1 MSNILLIS
9 APGAGKGVTSEYL
22 KEKYN
27 MVHMSIGNLLREESE
42 KNTSLKEK
50 LANGEFIENNIV
62 YSLFSK
68 FLEDNKGSSFIF
80 EGFPRLME
88 QVKPFLDIL
97 SEHDIILD
105 KIIFIDIDKDIALKR
120 VTGRLMCKNCNEI
133 YNKYVDNLENN
144 KCKVC
149 GGSLYTRDD
158 DKIETYENRYKLF
171 KEKTMPVVE
180 YLSDKYDIYTVSN
193 NGTFDEMKSQID
205 NIMGNWES
213 VKMAKNDVIEVDGKV
228 IDVLPGGKFKVELA
242 NGHIVEAHVSGK
254 IRMNNI
260 RILPGDTV
268 VLELSPADITHG
280 RITWN
285 KR

>member
-27 MVHMSIGNLLREESE
+27 MVHMSIGNLLREESK
-42 KNTSLKEK
+42 KNISLKEK
-50 LANGEFIENNIV
+50 LANGEFIDNNIV

-68 FLEDNKGSSFIF
+68 FLEDNEGSSFIF

-149 GGSLYTRDD
+149 GCSLYTRDD
-158 DKIETYENRYKLF
+158 DKVETYENRYKLF

-205 NIMGNWES
+205 NIMGN
-213 VKMAKNDVIEVDGKV
+213 
-228 IDVLPGGKFKVELA
+228 
-242 NGHIVEAHVSGK
+242 
-254 IRMNNI
+254 
-260 RILPGDTV
+260 
-268 VLELSPADITHG
+268 
-280 RITWN
+280 
-285 KR
+285 

>member
-171 KEKTMPVVE
+171 KEETMPVVE

-205 NIMGNWES
+205 NIMGN
-213 VKMAKNDVIEVDGKV
+213 
-228 IDVLPGGKFKVELA
+228 
-242 NGHIVEAHVSGK
+242 
-254 IRMNNI
+254 
-260 RILPGDTV
+260 
-268 VLELSPADITHG
+268 
-280 RITWN
+280 
-285 KR
+285 

>member
-9 APGAGKGVTSEYL
+9 APGAGKGVTSKYL

-158 DKIETYENRYKLF
+158 DQIETYENRYKLF

-205 NIMGNWES
+205 NIMGN
-213 VKMAKNDVIEVDGKV
+213 
-228 IDVLPGGKFKVELA
+228 
-242 NGHIVEAHVSGK
+242 
-254 IRMNNI
+254 
-260 RILPGDTV
+260 
-268 VLELSPADITHG
+268 
-280 RITWN
+280 
-285 KR
+285 

>member
-9 APGAGKGVTSEYL
+9 APGAGKGVTSKYL

-42 KNTSLKEK
+42 KNISLKEK
-50 LANGEFIENNIV
+50 LANGEFIDNNIV

-205 NIMGNWES
+205 NIMGN
-213 VKMAKNDVIEVDGKV
+213 
-228 IDVLPGGKFKVELA
+228 
-242 NGHIVEAHVSGK
+242 
-254 IRMNNI
+254 
-260 RILPGDTV
+260 
-268 VLELSPADITHG
+268 
-280 RITWN
+280 
-285 KR
+285 

>member
-9 APGAGKGVTSEYL
+9 APGAGKGVTSKYL

-62 YSLFSK
+62 YNLFSK

-105 KIIFIDIDKDIALKR
+105 KIIFIDKDKDIALKR

-158 DKIETYENRYKLF
+158 DKVETYENRYKLF
-171 KEKTMPVVE
+171 KEKTRPVVE

-205 NIMGNWES
+205 NIMGN
-213 VKMAKNDVIEVDGKV
+213 
-228 IDVLPGGKFKVELA
+228 
-242 NGHIVEAHVSGK
+242 
-254 IRMNNI
+254 
-260 RILPGDTV
+260 
-268 VLELSPADITHG
+268 
-280 RITWN
+280 
-285 KR
+285 

>member
-27 MVHMSIGNLLREESE
+27 MVHMSIGNLLREESK

-50 LANGEFIENNIV
+50 LANGEFIDNNIV

-180 YLSDKYDIYTVSN
+180 YLSDKYDIYTISN

-205 NIMGNWES
+205 NIMGN
-213 VKMAKNDVIEVDGKV
+213 
-228 IDVLPGGKFKVELA
+228 
-242 NGHIVEAHVSGK
+242 
-254 IRMNNI
+254 
-260 RILPGDTV
+260 
-268 VLELSPADITHG
+268 
-280 RITWN
+280 
-285 KR
+285 

>member
-9 APGAGKGVTSEYL
+9 APGAGKGVTSKYL

-62 YSLFSK
+62 CSLFSK

-205 NIMGNWES
+205 NIMGN
-213 VKMAKNDVIEVDGKV
+213 
-228 IDVLPGGKFKVELA
+228 
-242 NGHIVEAHVSGK
+242 
-254 IRMNNI
+254 
-260 RILPGDTV
+260 
-268 VLELSPADITHG
+268 
-280 RITWN
+280 
-285 KR
+285 

>member
-1 MSNILLIS
+1 MSNIFLIS
-9 APGAGKGVTSEYL
+9 APGAGKGVTSKYL

-205 NIMGNWES
+205 NIMGN
-213 VKMAKNDVIEVDGKV
+213 
-228 IDVLPGGKFKVELA
+228 
-242 NGHIVEAHVSGK
+242 
-254 IRMNNI
+254 
-260 RILPGDTV
+260 
-268 VLELSPADITHG
+268 
-280 RITWN
+280 
-285 KR
+285 

>member
-9 APGAGKGVTSEYL
+9 APGAGKGVTSKYL

-62 YSLFSK
+62 YNLFSK

-205 NIMGNWES
+205 NIMGN
-213 VKMAKNDVIEVDGKV
+213 
-228 IDVLPGGKFKVELA
+228 
-242 NGHIVEAHVSGK
+242 
-254 IRMNNI
+254 
-260 RILPGDTV
+260 
-268 VLELSPADITHG
+268 
-280 RITWN
+280 
-285 KR
+285 

>member
-9 APGAGKGVTSEYL
+9 APGAGKGVTSKYL

-80 EGFPRLME
+80 EGCPRLME

-158 DKIETYENRYKLF
+158 DKVETYENRYKLF

-205 NIMGNWES
+205 NIMGN
-213 VKMAKNDVIEVDGKV
+213 
-228 IDVLPGGKFKVELA
+228 
-242 NGHIVEAHVSGK
+242 
-254 IRMNNI
+254 
-260 RILPGDTV
+260 
-268 VLELSPADITHG
+268 
-280 RITWN
+280 
-285 KR
+285 

>member
-9 APGAGKGVTSEYL
+9 APGAGKGVTSKYL

-158 DKIETYENRYKLF
+158 DKVETYENRYKLF

-205 NIMGNWES
+205 NIMG
-213 VKMAKNDVIEVDGKV
+213 
-228 IDVLPGGKFKVELA
+228 
-242 NGHIVEAHVSGK
+242 
-254 IRMNNI
+254 
-260 RILPGDTV
+260 T
-268 VLELSPADITHG
+268 
-280 RITWN
+280 
-285 KR
+285 

>member
-9 APGAGKGVTSEYL
+9 APGAGKGVTSKYL

-50 LANGEFIENNIV
+50 LANGEFIDNNIV

-158 DKIETYENRYKLF
+158 DKVETYENRYKLF

-205 NIMGNWES
+205 NIMGN
-213 VKMAKNDVIEVDGKV
+213 
-228 IDVLPGGKFKVELA
+228 
-242 NGHIVEAHVSGK
+242 
-254 IRMNNI
+254 
-260 RILPGDTV
+260 
-268 VLELSPADITHG
+268 
-280 RITWN
+280 
-285 KR
+285 

>member
-42 KNTSLKEK
+42 KNISLKEK
-50 LANGEFIENNIV
+50 LANGEFIDNNIV
-62 YSLFSK
+62 YSLFYK

-105 KIIFIDIDKDIALKR
+105 KIIFIDIDKDIALR
-120 VTGRLMCKNCNEI
+120 RITGRLMCKNCNEI

-158 DKIETYENRYKLF
+158 DKVETYENRYKLF

-193 NGTFDEMKSQID
+193 NGTFDEIKSQID
-205 NIMGNWES
+205 NIMGN
-213 VKMAKNDVIEVDGKV
+213 
-228 IDVLPGGKFKVELA
+228 
-242 NGHIVEAHVSGK
+242 
-254 IRMNNI
+254 
-260 RILPGDTV
+260 
-268 VLELSPADITHG
+268 
-280 RITWN
+280 
-285 KR
+285 

>member
-9 APGAGKGVTSEYL
+9 APGAGKGVTSKYL

-50 LANGEFIENNIV
+50 LVNGEFIENNIV

-205 NIMGNWES
+205 NIMGN
-213 VKMAKNDVIEVDGKV
+213 
-228 IDVLPGGKFKVELA
+228 
-242 NGHIVEAHVSGK
+242 
-254 IRMNNI
+254 
-260 RILPGDTV
+260 
-268 VLELSPADITHG
+268 
-280 RITWN
+280 
-285 KR
+285 

>member
-9 APGAGKGVTSEYL
+9 APGAGKGVTSKYL

-50 LANGEFIENNIV
+50 LANCEFIDNNIV

-97 SEHDIILD
+97 SDHGIILD

-158 DKIETYENRYKLF
+158 DKVETYENRYKLF
-171 KEKTMPVVE
+171 KEKTMPIVE

-205 NIMGNWES
+205 NIMGN
-213 VKMAKNDVIEVDGKV
+213 
-228 IDVLPGGKFKVELA
+228 
-242 NGHIVEAHVSGK
+242 
-254 IRMNNI
+254 
-260 RILPGDTV
+260 
-268 VLELSPADITHG
+268 
-280 RITWN
+280 
-285 KR
+285 

>member
-27 MVHMSIGNLLREESE
+27 MVHMSIGNLLREESG
-42 KNTSLKEK
+42 KNISLKEK
-50 LANGEFIENNIV
+50 LANGEFIDNNIV

-105 KIIFIDIDKDIALKR
+105 KIIFIDIDKDIALR
-120 VTGRLMCKNCNEI
+120 RITGRLMCKNCNEI

-158 DKIETYENRYKLF
+158 DKVETYENRYKLF

-193 NGTFDEMKSQID
+193 NGTFDEIKSQID
-205 NIMGNWES
+205 NIMGN
-213 VKMAKNDVIEVDGKV
+213 
-228 IDVLPGGKFKVELA
+228 
-242 NGHIVEAHVSGK
+242 
-254 IRMNNI
+254 
-260 RILPGDTV
+260 
-268 VLELSPADITHG
+268 
-280 RITWN
+280 
-285 KR
+285 

>member
-42 KNTSLKEK
+42 KNISLKEK

-133 YNKYVDNLENN
+133 YNKYIDNLENN

-158 DKIETYENRYKLF
+158 DKVETYENRYKLF

-205 NIMGNWES
+205 NIMGN
-213 VKMAKNDVIEVDGKV
+213 
-228 IDVLPGGKFKVELA
+228 
-242 NGHIVEAHVSGK
+242 
-254 IRMNNI
+254 
-260 RILPGDTV
+260 
-268 VLELSPADITHG
+268 
-280 RITWN
+280 
-285 KR
+285 

>member
-42 KNTSLKEK
+42 KNISLKEK

-158 DKIETYENRYKLF
+158 DKVETYENRYKLF

-205 NIMGNWES
+205 NIMGN
-213 VKMAKNDVIEVDGKV
+213 
-228 IDVLPGGKFKVELA
+228 
-242 NGHIVEAHVSGK
+242 
-254 IRMNNI
+254 
-260 RILPGDTV
+260 
-268 VLELSPADITHG
+268 
-280 RITWN
+280 
-285 KR
+285 

>member
-9 APGAGKGVTSEYL
+9 APGAGKGVTSKYL

-120 VTGRLMCKNCNEI
+120 VTGRLMCKNCNVI

-205 NIMGNWES
+205 NIMGN
-213 VKMAKNDVIEVDGKV
+213 
-228 IDVLPGGKFKVELA
+228 
-242 NGHIVEAHVSGK
+242 
-254 IRMNNI
+254 
-260 RILPGDTV
+260 
-268 VLELSPADITHG
+268 
-280 RITWN
+280 
-285 KR
+285 

>member
-9 APGAGKGVTSEYL
+9 APGAGKGVTSKYL

-149 GGSLYTRDD
+149 AGSLYTRDD

-205 NIMGNWES
+205 NIMGN
-213 VKMAKNDVIEVDGKV
+213 
-228 IDVLPGGKFKVELA
+228 
-242 NGHIVEAHVSGK
+242 
-254 IRMNNI
+254 
-260 RILPGDTV
+260 
-268 VLELSPADITHG
+268 
-280 RITWN
+280 
-285 KR
+285 

>member
-42 KNTSLKEK
+42 KNISLKEK
-50 LANGEFIENNIV
+50 LANGEFIDNNIV

-105 KIIFIDIDKDIALKR
+105 KIIFIDIDKDIALR
-120 VTGRLMCKNCNEI
+120 RITGRLMCKNCNEI

-158 DKIETYENRYKLF
+158 DKVETYENRYKLF

-193 NGTFDEMKSQID
+193 NGTFDEIKSQID
-205 NIMGNWES
+205 NIMGN
-213 VKMAKNDVIEVDGKV
+213 
-228 IDVLPGGKFKVELA
+228 
-242 NGHIVEAHVSGK
+242 
-254 IRMNNI
+254 
-260 RILPGDTV
+260 
-268 VLELSPADITHG
+268 
-280 RITWN
+280 
-285 KR
+285 

>member
-27 MVHMSIGNLLREESE
+27 MVHMSIGNLLREESK

-205 NIMGNWES
+205 NIMGN
-213 VKMAKNDVIEVDGKV
+213 
-228 IDVLPGGKFKVELA
+228 
-242 NGHIVEAHVSGK
+242 
-254 IRMNNI
+254 
-260 RILPGDTV
+260 
-268 VLELSPADITHG
+268 
-280 RITWN
+280 
-285 KR
+285 

>member
-9 APGAGKGVTSEYL
+9 APGAGKGVTSKYL

-120 VTGRLMCKNCNEI
+120 VTGILMCKNCNEI

-205 NIMGNWES
+205 NIMGN
-213 VKMAKNDVIEVDGKV
+213 
-228 IDVLPGGKFKVELA
+228 
-242 NGHIVEAHVSGK
+242 
-254 IRMNNI
+254 
-260 RILPGDTV
+260 
-268 VLELSPADITHG
+268 
-280 RITWN
+280 
-285 KR
+285 

>member
-9 APGAGKGVTSEYL
+9 APGAGKGVTSKYL

-27 MVHMSIGNLLREESE
+27 MVHMSIRNLLREESE

-205 NIMGNWES
+205 NIMGN
-213 VKMAKNDVIEVDGKV
+213 
-228 IDVLPGGKFKVELA
+228 
-242 NGHIVEAHVSGK
+242 
-254 IRMNNI
+254 
-260 RILPGDTV
+260 
-268 VLELSPADITHG
+268 
-280 RITWN
+280 
-285 KR
+285 

>member
-9 APGAGKGVTSEYL
+9 APGAGKGVTSKYL

-158 DKIETYENRYKLF
+158 DKVETYENRYKLF

-205 NIMGNWES
+205 NIMGN
-213 VKMAKNDVIEVDGKV
+213 
-228 IDVLPGGKFKVELA
+228 
-242 NGHIVEAHVSGK
+242 
-254 IRMNNI
+254 
-260 RILPGDTV
+260 
-268 VLELSPADITHG
+268 
-280 RITWN
+280 
-285 KR
+285 

>member
-1 MSNILLIS
+1 MCNVLLIS
-9 APGAGKGVTSEYL
+9 APGAGKGVTSKYL
-22 KEKYN
+22 RDKYN
-27 MVHMSIGNLLREESE
+27 LVHMSIGNLIREEST
-42 KNTSLKEK
+42 KNELLKQTISK
-50 LANGEFIENNIV
+50 GEFINNDIVYKLFSDFLEENN
-62 YSLFSK
+62 
-68 FLEDNKGSSFIF
+68 GSSFVF

-88 QVKPFLDIL
+88 QIKPFEDIL
-97 SEHDIILD
+97 KNHNIILD
-105 KIIFIDIDKDIALKR
+105 KVIFIDIDKDIALKR

-205 NIMGNWES
+205 NIMGN
-213 VKMAKNDVIEVDGKV
+213 
-228 IDVLPGGKFKVELA
+228 
-242 NGHIVEAHVSGK
+242 
-254 IRMNNI
+254 
-260 RILPGDTV
+260 
-268 VLELSPADITHG
+268 
-280 RITWN
+280 
-285 KR
+285 

>member
-9 APGAGKGVTSEYL
+9 APGAGKGVTSKYL

-180 YLSDKYDIYTVSN
+180 YLSDKYDIFTVSN

-205 NIMGNWES
+205 NIMGN
-213 VKMAKNDVIEVDGKV
+213 
-228 IDVLPGGKFKVELA
+228 
-242 NGHIVEAHVSGK
+242 
-254 IRMNNI
+254 
-260 RILPGDTV
+260 
-268 VLELSPADITHG
+268 
-280 RITWN
+280 
-285 KR
+285 

>member
-9 APGAGKGVTSEYL
+9 APGAGKGVTSKYL
-22 KEKYN
+22 REKYN

-205 NIMGNWES
+205 NIMGN
-213 VKMAKNDVIEVDGKV
+213 
-228 IDVLPGGKFKVELA
+228 
-242 NGHIVEAHVSGK
+242 
-254 IRMNNI
+254 
-260 RILPGDTV
+260 
-268 VLELSPADITHG
+268 
-280 RITWN
+280 
-285 KR
+285 

>member
-42 KNTSLKEK
+42 KNISLKEK

-62 YSLFSK
+62 YNLFSK

-158 DKIETYENRYKLF
+158 DKVETYENRYKLF

-205 NIMGNWES
+205 NIMGN
-213 VKMAKNDVIEVDGKV
+213 
-228 IDVLPGGKFKVELA
+228 
-242 NGHIVEAHVSGK
+242 
-254 IRMNNI
+254 
-260 RILPGDTV
+260 
-268 VLELSPADITHG
+268 
-280 RITWN
+280 
-285 KR
+285 

>member
-9 APGAGKGVTSEYL
+9 APGAGKGVTSKYL

-42 KNTSLKEK
+42 KNISLKEK

-105 KIIFIDIDKDIALKR
+105 KIIFIDIDKDIGLKR
-120 VTGRLMCKNCNEI
+120 VTGRLMCKNFNEI

-205 NIMGNWES
+205 NIMGN
-213 VKMAKNDVIEVDGKV
+213 
-228 IDVLPGGKFKVELA
+228 
-242 NGHIVEAHVSGK
+242 
-254 IRMNNI
+254 
-260 RILPGDTV
+260 
-268 VLELSPADITHG
+268 
-280 RITWN
+280 
-285 KR
+285 

>member
-9 APGAGKGVTSEYL
+9 APGAGKGVTSKYL

-50 LANGEFIENNIV
+50 LANGEFIDNNIV

-180 YLSDKYDIYTVSN
+180 YLSDKYDIFTVSN

-205 NIMGNWES
+205 NIMGN
-213 VKMAKNDVIEVDGKV
+213 
-228 IDVLPGGKFKVELA
+228 
-242 NGHIVEAHVSGK
+242 
-254 IRMNNI
+254 
-260 RILPGDTV
+260 
-268 VLELSPADITHG
+268 
-280 RITWN
+280 
-285 KR
+285 

>member
-9 APGAGKGVTSEYL
+9 APGAGKGVTSKYL

-105 KIIFIDIDKDIALKR
+105 KIIFIDIDKDIALR
-120 VTGRLMCKNCNEI
+120 RITGRLMCKNCNEI

-158 DKIETYENRYKLF
+158 DKVETYENRYKLF

-205 NIMGNWES
+205 NIMGN
-213 VKMAKNDVIEVDGKV
+213 
-228 IDVLPGGKFKVELA
+228 
-242 NGHIVEAHVSGK
+242 
-254 IRMNNI
+254 
-260 RILPGDTV
+260 
-268 VLELSPADITHG
+268 
-280 RITWN
+280 
-285 KR
+285 

>member
-9 APGAGKGVTSEYL
+9 APGAGKGVTSKYL

-80 EGFPRLME
+80 EGFPRLIE

-133 YNKYVDNLENN
+133 YNKYIDNLENN

-158 DKIETYENRYKLF
+158 DKVETYENRYKLF

-205 NIMGNWES
+205 NIMGN
-213 VKMAKNDVIEVDGKV
+213 
-228 IDVLPGGKFKVELA
+228 
-242 NGHIVEAHVSGK
+242 
-254 IRMNNI
+254 
-260 RILPGDTV
+260 
-268 VLELSPADITHG
+268 
-280 RITWN
+280 
-285 KR
+285 

>member
-9 APGAGKGVTSEYL
+9 APGAGKGVTSKYL

-50 LANGEFIENNIV
+50 LANGELIENNIV

-205 NIMGNWES
+205 NIMGN
-213 VKMAKNDVIEVDGKV
+213 
-228 IDVLPGGKFKVELA
+228 
-242 NGHIVEAHVSGK
+242 
-254 IRMNNI
+254 
-260 RILPGDTV
+260 
-268 VLELSPADITHG
+268 
-280 RITWN
+280 
-285 KR
+285 

>member
-1 MSNILLIS
+1 MSNIFLIS

-42 KNTSLKEK
+42 KNISLKEK
-50 LANGEFIENNIV
+50 LANGEFIDNNIV

-105 KIIFIDIDKDIALKR
+105 KIIFIDIDKDIALR
-120 VTGRLMCKNCNEI
+120 RITGRLMCKNCNEI

-158 DKIETYENRYKLF
+158 DKVETYENRYKLF

-193 NGTFDEMKSQID
+193 NGTFDEIKSQID
-205 NIMGNWES
+205 NIMGN
-213 VKMAKNDVIEVDGKV
+213 
-228 IDVLPGGKFKVELA
+228 
-242 NGHIVEAHVSGK
+242 
-254 IRMNNI
+254 
-260 RILPGDTV
+260 
-268 VLELSPADITHG
+268 
-280 RITWN
+280 
-285 KR
+285 

>member
-27 MVHMSIGNLLREESE
+27 MVHMSIGNLLREESK
-42 KNTSLKEK
+42 KNISLKEK

-149 GGSLYTRDD
+149 GCSLYTRDD
-158 DKIETYENRYKLF
+158 DKVETYENRYKLF

-205 NIMGNWES
+205 NIMGN
-213 VKMAKNDVIEVDGKV
+213 
-228 IDVLPGGKFKVELA
+228 
-242 NGHIVEAHVSGK
+242 
-254 IRMNNI
+254 
-260 RILPGDTV
+260 
-268 VLELSPADITHG
+268 
-280 RITWN
+280 
-285 KR
+285 